1 MRISTV
7 EWAPDVGATRAVALE
22 VLLHGPIARSEIAKK
37 LQLSAGSL
45 TRLAAPLIEAGV
57 LIEGDEQSR
66 GRAGR
71 PSRPLDIV
79 PESRHFLGFK
89 VTSNSVL
96 GVVTD
101 LRATILG
108 TQTATLRSTDVDDV
122 VGAIESLCRELG
134 GAVPSVNA
142 MGIGVGA
149 LIGSDGVVR
158 SAPFLEWTD
167 VPLQQLV
174 RERTGIPTVVAND
187 LVAFTEYENWFGAGR
202 ELERFAVITLGAGIG
217 YGLVVH
223 DEIVL
228 DDDYGIGLVG
238 HWPMDP
244 YGPLCPAG
252 HRGCA
257 RTVLTSMAIAGA
269 VSAALGRSVSYD
281 QALDLAHAG
290 EPAAAR
296 VVNEAGRGLGGLIA
310 AIANLT
316 MPETVVIGGEGVRLV
331 AVAEESIRA
340 GIAENRDPRTRD
352 LPLHVTS
359 GDDVE
364 WCRGAA
370 VLAIQDYVLL

>member
-108 TQTATLRSTDVDDV
+108 TRTANLRSTAVEHVVDI
-122 VGAIESLCRELG
+122 IEALSRELG
-134 GAVPSVNA
+134 GLVPSVNA

-174 RERTGIPTVVAND
+174 RERTSIPTVVAND

-223 DEIVL
+223 DEIVM

-257 RTVLTSMAIAGA
+257 RTVLTSMAIAGS
-269 VSAALGRSVSYD
+269 VSAALGRTVSYD
-281 QALDLAHAG
+281 EALDLAQAG

-296 VVNEAGRGLGGLIA
+296 VIDEAARGLGRLIA

-316 MPETVVIGGEGVRLV
+316 MPEMVVIGGEGVRLTSI
-331 AVAEESIRA
+331 AELSIRA
-340 GIAENRDPRTRD
+340 GMSENRDPRTRE
-352 LPLHVTS
+352 LPLNFTS
-359 GDDVE
+359 GDDSE

-370 VLAIQDYVLL
+370 VLAIQDYVLP